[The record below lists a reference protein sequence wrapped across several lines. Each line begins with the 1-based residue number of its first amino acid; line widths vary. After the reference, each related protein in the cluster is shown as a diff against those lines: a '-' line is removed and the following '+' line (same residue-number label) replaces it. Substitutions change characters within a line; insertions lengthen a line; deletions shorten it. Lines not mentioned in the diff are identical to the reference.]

1 MRAEMKEERLEDK
14 GQEEKRNNKAIVLN
28 MSPN

>member
-14 GQEEKRNNKAIVLN
+14 GQEEKRKNKAIVLN